1 MKTSAVAQETKIRS
15 GGALGRAL
23 RHNPAL
29 PIYLILAVTV
39 VIGWAVAPSF
49 RSLGNFANLTVQVVA
64 FALAGIAQTFAI
76 LVGDVDLGVGGI
88 ISIVVCAAA
97 IIMKDTIASMVGGA
111 LLMLLIG
118 SGVGL
123 LTGFLVT
130 RIKVEAMVLTL
141 AINAALLG
149 FALYLMPFP
158 DYSKII
164 PPRFMSAVTGN
175 IGPIQIPVLGTLVVA
190 LIAWYVLDRTRF
202 GLHLRAVGADP
213 EAAFRAGID
222 VAKIKIAAHTITGFL
237 AALTGLFLAARMGTG
252 DPTAGASFSMDSMT
266 AVIAGGTLFNTGVG
280 GVVGTVGGAML
291 IVILGNIFNHLG
303 VSTFY
308 QYVFRGALL
317 VVAVAGGA
325 IRKKWQEAAQ

>member
-1 MKTSAVAQETKIRS
+1 MGS
-15 GGALGRAL
+15 GLSRAPKGVGERVNREL
-23 RHNPAL
+23 KNNPAL
-29 PIYLILAVTV
+29 PIYLILVVTV
-39 VIGWAVAPSF
+39 AAGWWVAPSF
-49 RSLGNFANLTVQVVA
+49 RSLANFSNLTVQTVA
-64 FALAGIAQTFAI
+64 FALAGIAQTYVI
-76 LVGDVDLGVGGI
+76 LAGDVDLGVGGI
-88 ISIVVCAAA
+88 ISIVECAAA
-97 IIMKDTIASMVGGA
+97 IIMKDTLGGMVGGA
-111 LLMLLIG
+111 FILLAVGTL
-118 SGVGL
+118 VGL
-123 LTGFLVT
+123 VTGFLVT

-149 FALYLMPFP
+149 FALYLMPYP

-164 PPRFMSAVTGN
+164 PVRFMQALTGN
-175 IGPIQIPVLGTLVVA
+175 WGPVQIPVLGTLVVA
-190 LIAWYVLDRTRF
+190 ALSWYVLDRTRF

-213 EAAFRAGID
+213 EAAFRAGLD
-222 VAKIKIAAHTITGFL
+222 VAKIKVAAHAITGFL

-252 DPTAGASFSMDSMT
+252 DPTAGASFSLDSMT

-280 GVVGTVGGAML
+280 GVVGTLGGAFL

>member
-1 MKTSAVAQETKIRS
+1 MKRSVAL
-15 GGALGRAL
+15 GGAQNRSSLL
-23 RHNPAL
+23 RRGFRNNPAL

-39 VIGWAVAPSF
+39 VVGWSVAPSF
-49 RSLGNFANLTVQVVA
+49 RSLANFQNLLIQTVA
-64 FALAGIAQTFAI
+64 FALAGIAQTYAI

-97 IIMKDTIASMVGGA
+97 IIMKDTVVGMLASALALLAVGA
-111 LLMLLIG
+111 L
-118 SGVGL
+118 VGFV
-123 LTGFLVT
+123 TGFLVT

-149 FALYLMPFP
+149 FALYLMPYP
-158 DYSKII
+158 DYSKIV
-164 PPRFMSAVTGN
+164 PVRFMQALTGN
-175 IGPIQIPVLGTLVVA
+175 WGPVQIPVLGTIAVAVVS
-190 LIAWYVLDRTRF
+190 WYILDRTRF

-222 VAKIKIAAHTITGFL
+222 VARLKIAAHTITGFL

-252 DPTAGASFSMDSMT
+252 DPTAGANFSLDSMT
-266 AVIAGGTLFNTGVG
+266 AVIAGGTLFSTGVG
-280 GVVGTVGGAML
+280 GVVGTIGGAFL
-291 IVILGNIFNHLG
+291 IVILGNIFNHLA